1 MRPVRSRFTLLVALC
16 CFALG
21 FSACSK
27 PAPPNIVIVVL
38 DTARPDALSVY
49 GAAQPTSPFLEEFAK
64 SGTTYERAYSS
75 SSWTLPA
82 HATLFTGAL
91 PTVHHATQ
99 SHPKL
104 EASVPTLAERLT
116 AAGYET
122 AGFSNNPW
130 VSATTDL
137 SRGFARFVDKWEK
150 RETRDDANPQAHPT
164 VKAVEEWLGTQAKD
178 AKPFFLFVNL
188 IEPHMPYLP
197 PPECAAPFIGD
208 PKTLPALTERYFK
221 RGEPNALLVR
231 HYAGKEPLSDD
242 DWATLRALYDGEL
255 RYVDSLT
262 RAIVGAAEKRG
273 GSDKTLVFLVSDHG
287 ENLGDH
293 GHIGHTFNL
302 YDSNVRIAL
311 LARGPSIG
319 AGARERKLTQIAD
332 VYATSLAAAGLPR
345 DKHCVG
351 QDLRQPL
358 SSARVLYAA
367 LDRPEISFGVFPK
380 DVQESGVLKRFDRE
394 LEAVIGP
401 RFKLIRASDGSEELF
416 DLLAD
421 PNELHP
427 LASAEEASSFVTSAR
442 GVISAVRAAGTSASG
457 AATLSSDPKVLD
469 ALRSLGYAQ

>member
-1 MRPVRSRFTLLVALC
+1 MSSVRRRIALFVLSC
-16 CFALG
+16 CAALWA
-21 FSACSK
+21 SACSK

-49 GAAQPTSPFLEEFAK
+49 GAARPTSPFLEEFAK
-64 SGTTYERAYSS
+64 AGTTYERAYSS

-104 EASVPTLAERLT
+104 EASVPTLAERLS

-150 RETRDDANPQAHPT
+150 REDRANANPQAHPT
-164 VKAVEEWLGTQAKD
+164 VRAVDEWLATQKSE
-178 AKPFFLFVNL
+178 KPFFLFVNL

-197 PPECAAPFIGD
+197 PPECAAPFLDD
-208 PKTLPALTERYFK
+208 PNSLPALTERYFK

-231 HYAGKEPLSDD
+231 HYAGKEPLTAD
-242 DWATLRALYDGEL
+242 DWATLRALYEGEL

-262 RAIVGAAEKRG
+262 RAIVDAAERRG

-287 ENLGDH
+287 ENLGEH

-311 LARGPSIG
+311 LARGPSIA

-332 VYATSLAAAGLPR
+332 VYATALAAAGLKR
-345 DKHCVG
+345 DPHCVG

-358 SSARVLYAA
+358 SNSRVLYAA

-380 DVQESGVLKRFDRE
+380 VVVESGALKRFDRE

-401 RFKLIRASDGSEELF
+401 RYKLIRASDGSEELF

-427 LASAEEASSFVTSAR
+427 LPSAEEASSFVTSAR

-457 AATLSSDPKVLD
+457 AAALSSDPKVLD
-469 ALRSLGYAQ
+469 ALRSLGYTQ